1 MSIYMLLDRHRNRDT
16 NQAYIDR
23 PLPIGWNTTISAP
36 HMHAMTLEH
45 LAKFLKPGGRAID
58 IGCGS
63 GYLTA
68 VMGIAVGKKGKV
80 VGVDHIEEIC
90 EYSKSNIMKEHSY
103 LIKEKRVIFITMDG
117 RKGLPKYGPFHVIHV
132 GASIEEV
139 PEEFTEQL
147 ALGGRMWIPVGR

>member
-1 MSIYMLLDRHRNRDT
+1 MLAVDRKDFINEVAMSGRLSVYMLLDMHRNRNT
-16 NQAYIDR
+16 PMWYIDR
-23 PLPIGWNTTISAP
+23 PLSIGWNTTISAP

-68 VMGIAVGKKGKV
+68 IMAVALGKGGKT
-80 VGVDHIEEIC
+80 VGVDHIKEIC
-90 EYSKSNIMKEHSY
+90 DFSKSNIMKSHPH
-103 LIKEKRVIFITMDG
+103 LIKEGRVIFVTMDG

-132 GASIEEV
+132 GAAIE
-139 PEEFTEQL
+139 
-147 ALGGRMWIPVGR
+147 